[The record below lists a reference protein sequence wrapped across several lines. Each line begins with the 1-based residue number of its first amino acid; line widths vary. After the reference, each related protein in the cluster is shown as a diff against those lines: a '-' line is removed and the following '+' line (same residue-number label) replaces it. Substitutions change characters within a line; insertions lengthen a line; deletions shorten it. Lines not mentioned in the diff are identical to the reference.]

1 MGAMAGALVGGGLKR
16 AATDPGFDP
25 EGRIPM
31 VHWLFDR
38 LPRTQWIFWSSMVGV
53 VTVTVP
59 LFALV
64 IGAGSFGGG
73 SNNLAEGFLVSAFAH
88 VMLGPVVPL
97 LAWVVSLVRLAWRSE
112 RMAAPEE
119 FWTLHKTML
128 WSLVGAIVGVVVM
141 ALLLLPG
148 LLRG

>member
-1 MGAMAGALVGGGLKR
+1 
-16 AATDPGFDP
+16 
-25 EGRIPM
+25 M

-64 IGAGSFGGG
+64 VGAGGLGGG
-73 SNNLAEGFLVSAFAH
+73 SNNLAEGFFVSAIAH
-88 VMLGPVVPL
+88 VMLGPAVPL
-97 LAWVVSLVRLAWRSE
+97 VAWVVSLVRLAWRSE
-112 RMAAPEE
+112 RTATPEE

-128 WSLVGAIVGVVVM
+128 WSLVGAFAGVVLM
-141 ALLLLPG
+141 ALLLLPF
-148 LLRG
+148 LLLG